1 MRKPNGL
8 DRRRAVVTLHKAGY
22 EPSEIFHLL
31 KHDGYNRNFIARTIK
46 RYTVN
51 GTLENRKITGRVRSV
66 RTKKFIEAVRQRIR
80 RKSQRSARKMATQ
93 MKCSATYMRRVLKED
108 LKTRSYKKRR
118 TNYLTAKQKKK
129 IESRN
134 EKNFCSCTMILI
146 LKICCLRTRKSLQL
160 KRSITLK
167 IHECTLNIL
176 LNLMIMK
183 NLHFISYIQNI

>member
-93 MKCSATYMRRVLKED
+93 MKCSATYMRRVLNED

>member
-93 MKCSATYMRRVLKED
+93 MK
-108 LKTRSYKKRR
+108 
-118 TNYLTAKQKKK
+118 
-129 IESRN
+129 
-134 EKNFCSCTMILI
+134 
-146 LKICCLRTRKSLQL
+146 
-160 KRSITLK
+160 
-167 IHECTLNIL
+167 
-176 LNLMIMK
+176 
-183 NLHFISYIQNI
+183 

>member
-134 EKNFCSCTMILI
+134 EKNFCSCTMILM
-146 LKICCLRTRKSLQL
+146 LKIYCLRTRKSLQL

-167 IHECTLNIL
+167 IHESTLNIL

>member
-93 MKCSATYMRRVLKED
+93 MKCSATYMRRVLEED
-108 LKTRSYKKRR
+108 LKTRPYKKRR

-134 EKNFCSCTMILI
+134 EKNFCSCTMILM

>member
-146 LKICCLRTRKSLQL
+146 LKIYCLRTRKSLQL

-176 LNLMIMK
+176 LNLMVMK